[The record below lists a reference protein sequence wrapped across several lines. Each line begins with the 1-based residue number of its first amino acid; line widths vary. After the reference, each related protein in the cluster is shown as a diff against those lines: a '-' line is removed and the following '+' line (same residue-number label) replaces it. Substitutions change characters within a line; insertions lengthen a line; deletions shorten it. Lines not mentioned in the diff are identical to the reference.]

1 MLRGATPAETC
12 FAALL
17 DTSFSEKFQRETA
30 ALVMKYKIANLSE
43 NKNIEISSFSR
54 LCMAIISV
62 LIHFDNCRT
71 LQS

>member
-12 FAALL
+12 FATLL

-43 NKNIEISSFSR
+43 NKNIEIKF
-54 LCMAIISV
+54 
-62 LIHFDNCRT
+62 
-71 LQS
+71 Q